1 MRKRLIEAFL
11 PFFVF
16 ILIFTSCSKSVPS
29 AILDADANPI
39 ADVSD
44 TIELYDEAFSAYAKY
59 ATSEAVQI
67 LSEIYEC
74 GDDEALKMLQEN
86 GMKIYT
92 AAIPIQISAANNV
105 CTQMCSDAPLS
116 IAVTD
121 SQARLTMIYSS
132 SGDITSVFAGSAI
145 KPLSVYAPCIE
156 SGIMNWSSMQPDS
169 PIKRLSKE
177 AGGGLWPSNGNGI
190 YTEKNVTA
198 ASALSQSLNTVAV
211 RWLKEYGVENAMNF
225 LEDSFGINLQRER
238 SIYALTSEEEIL
250 ANIALGYLQ
259 AGVNV
264 CDMAGYYRIFND
276 KGNYTPAFSIE
287 KIEDAEEK
295 LIYTAK
301 AEKKQ
306 VVSEETAWIMNRML
320 KGVIDNGTGK
330 KANISGEYIVGKTG
344 TTDDY
349 SDNWF
354 VGVMPQNTVAVWH
367 GKKSSNIA
375 SEIFSAF
382 VPEAKISSSG
392 NFTQCESVVQKIFCP
407 ESGLLVSENCTEIE
421 MGYYKLTDSIS
432 QCNSHQ

>member
-1 MRKRLIEAFL
+1 MRKRLIESFL
-11 PFFVF
+11 FLF
-16 ILIFTSCSKSVPS
+16 ILVLFLSSCSKGAPSV
-29 AILDADANPI
+29 ILDADANPI

-59 ATSEAVQI
+59 STSEAVQI
-67 LSEIYEC
+67 LSDIYEC

-86 GMKIYT
+86 GLKIYT
-92 AAIPIQISAANNV
+92 AAIPLQISAAKDV
-105 CTQMCSDAPLS
+105 HSQLCYDAPLS

-132 SGDITSVFAGSAI
+132 SGDITSSFAGSAI
-145 KPLSVYAPCIE
+145 KPLSIYAPCIE
-156 SGIMNWSSMQPDS
+156 KGIMNWSSMQTDS
-169 PIKRLSKE
+169 PVKKLSDE
-177 AGGGLWPSNGNGI
+177 EGGDLWPSNSNGI

-211 RWLKEYGVENAMNF
+211 RWLKEYGVENSMDF
-225 LEDSFGINLQRER
+225 LEDSFGMNLQRER

-259 AGVNV
+259 NGVNV

-276 KGNYTPAFSIE
+276 KGNYTPTFTIE
-287 KIEDAEEK
+287 KIEDADGK
-295 LIYTAK
+295 VIYTAK

-306 VVSEETAWIMNRML
+306 VVSEETAWIINRML
-320 KGVIDNGTGK
+320 KDVIDNGTGK
-330 KANISGEYIVGKTG
+330 KADIRGEYIVGKTG

-375 SEIFSAF
+375 AEIFAGF
-382 VPEAKISSSG
+382 VPEAKISSNG
-392 NFTQCESVVQKIFCP
+392 NFTPCESVVQKIFCP
-407 ESGLLVSENCTEIE
+407 ESGLLVSGKCSGIE
-421 MGYYKLTDSIS
+421 MGYYKSTDSIT
-432 QCNSHQ
+432 QCDSHQ